1 MGLNFAKYTKDDKDG
16 PSLPFLHQVSQAGG
30 TAPSAPDASL
40 YGLPKWSRETLYKQ
54 LLLSVVFLTLFLL
67 CDISSTASWVWQGAP
82 AWYLPVGLSLALLL
96 YGGKQYVPVILI
108 GSFVAAV
115 LNYHRPVFSWC
126 GIPGSILIY
135 VPYMASTALLR
146 GPWRIDPALGRLR
159 DVGRFVVTFI
169 VAAIFNALIGTLT
182 LLGDGLIK
190 RAAFLD
196 SMLTWWASDAIA
208 IVTFT
213 PFLLVFVLPRVN
225 SWLRSG
231 LRTQQR
237 SAPASHA
244 RSSRQR
250 WLAPGEIL
258 ELLGQAGSVAAAI
271 WLVFGFAPAI
281 PYQPLYLVFIP
292 VVWVAARHG
301 LPGAALTTFALNVG
315 MMFAAWLARAHPAAL
330 PRLQLAML
338 ALGLTSLCLGAVVT
352 ERRRAEL
359 ELATRVLL
367 ETLAAEVGAALTRGR
382 TLEEGLKLSVE
393 GFRYLDPVF
402 AGIWCLNDATKALEL
417 QADSGTHPQIDGGTL
432 FSREIHR
439 IAHASTAYCS
449 NDICDDP
456 MLGNAQWARQA
467 KIVGF
472 IGQPLVV
479 DDLVVGVVAIFGSH
493 SFSPEVVKAV
503 ATVGESIGQFIARM
517 RTDAALRKAKDAAE
531 AANRA
536 KSEFVANM
544 SHEIR
549 TPLNGIIGMTEL
561 ALDTELTLE
570 QQEYLQTVKTSS
582 ESLLVVINDVLDFSK
597 IEAGRI
603 ELDAV
608 DFHLRDCLETT
619 LKALA
624 VHSDEKSLD
633 LLCDIAPEVPE
644 VVHGDSS
651 RLRQILTNLVGNAI
665 KFTSVGEVALAV
677 DREPGAASDEVL
689 RFTVSDTGIGIPLEK
704 QQLIFDPFAQ
714 ADASTTRR
722 YGGTGLGLTISSRLV
737 SMMGGK
743 IWVDS
748 DLGRGT
754 HIHFTARFKTP
765 EHAVPARV
773 TVPPE
778 IPPGLKVLVV
788 DDNSTNRRILNGVL
802 RRWEMKPKCV
812 ATGDEALA
820 ELLAASK
827 TSEPYA
833 MILTD
838 LHMPGMDGFTLVEQI
853 RRQPEL
859 SAAIIMM
866 LTSSR
871 HSEDAGRCKQLGVV
885 AHLLKPV
892 RQAEL
897 RDTIERILGSRET
910 RQPGLQSTQ
919 RAPDHTQALHILLVE
934 DNVVN
939 QRVAGRL
946 LEKRGHR
953 VALAGNGLEALKALE
968 QETYDLVFM
977 DVQMPEMDG
986 LEATAKLREME
997 RHTSRH
1003 QPVVALTA
1011 RAMKG
1016 DLEHC
1021 MSAGMD
1027 GYLAKPIR
1035 PEELDDVLEKYA
1047 GASPFS
1053 TVGVAPASD

>member
-1 MGLNFAKYTKDDKDG
+1 MD
-16 PSLPFLHQVSQAGG
+16 
-30 TAPSAPDASL
+30 
-40 YGLPKWSRETLYKQ
+40 GLPKWSREIIYKQ
-54 LLLSVVFLTLFLL
+54 LLLSIVFLTLFLL
-67 CDISSTASWVWQGAP
+67 CDIASTASWVWQGAP

-96 YGGKQYVPVILI
+96 YGGKQYLPLILI

-115 LNYHRPVFSWC
+115 VNYHRPVFSWC
-126 GIPGSILIY
+126 GLPGSILIY

-190 RAAFLD
+190 RHDFLD
-196 SMLTWWASDAIA
+196 SMLSWWASDAIA

-225 SWLRSG
+225 SWLRWEPRSEP
-231 LRTQQR
+231 R
-237 SAPASHA
+237 SAAETHAS
-244 RSSRQR
+244 SYRQR
-250 WLAPGEIL
+250 RLAPGEIV

-271 WLVFGFAPAI
+271 WLVFGFAPAN

-315 MMFAAWLARAHPAAL
+315 MMFAAWIAQAHAGAL

-367 ETLAAEVGAALTRGR
+367 ETLAAEVGAALTRAR
-382 TLEEGLKLSVE
+382 TLEEGLKLSVD

-402 AGIWCLNDATKALEL
+402 AGIWCLNDSTQALEL
-417 QADSGTHPQIDGGTL
+417 QADTGTHPQIDGSTL
-432 FSREIHR
+432 FAREIHR
-439 IAHASTAYCS
+439 IGRTSTAYCS

-456 MLGNAQWARQA
+456 IIGDAQWARQA
-467 KIVGF
+467 KAVGF

-479 DDLVVGVVAIFGSH
+479 DDLVVGVVAIFGRR
-493 SFSPEVVKAV
+493 SFTREVVKAV

-517 RTDAALRKAKDAAE
+517 RTDAALRRAKDAAE

-561 ALDTELTLE
+561 ALDTELTVE
-570 QQEYLQTVKTSS
+570 QQEYLRTVKMSS
-582 ESLLVVINDVLDFSK
+582 ESLLVVINDILDFSK

-624 VHSDEKSLD
+624 VQSDEKNLD

-665 KFTSVGEVALAV
+665 KFTSVGEVALSV
-677 DREPGAASDEVL
+677 DREPGTASDRAL
-689 RFTVSDTGIGIPLEK
+689 HFTVSDTGIGIPLEK

-748 DLGRGT
+748 DVGRGT
-754 HIHFTARFKTP
+754 QMHFTARFKSP
-765 EHAVPARV
+765 EHAVLARM

-778 IPPGLKVLVV
+778 IPRGLKVLVV
-788 DDNSTNRRILNGVL
+788 DDNRTNRRILDGML

-812 ATGDEALA
+812 ETGNEAIA

-827 TSEPYA
+827 TSQPYA

-838 LHMPGMDGFTLVEQI
+838 LHMPGMDGFTLVERI
-853 RRQPEL
+853 RQQPEL
-859 SAAIIMM
+859 SAAIVMM
-866 LTSSR
+866 LTSAR
-871 HSEDAGRCKQLGVV
+871 HSEDAARSKQLGVL

-897 RDTIERILGSRET
+897 RDAIERILGSRVLGSGDT
-910 RQPGLQSTQ
+910 PRPAPQSTQ
-919 RAPDHTQALHILLVE
+919 RTPDRSQALHILLVE
-934 DNVVN
+934 DNLVN

-953 VALAGNGLEALKALE
+953 VVLAGNGLEALKALE
-968 QETYDLVFM
+968 QETYDLVLM

-1021 MSAGMD
+1021 LSAGMD

-1035 PEELDDVLEKYA
+1035 AEDLDDVLEKYA
-1047 GASPFS
+1047 CHRESPLS
-1053 TVGVAPASD
+1053 VSPPLPVKT